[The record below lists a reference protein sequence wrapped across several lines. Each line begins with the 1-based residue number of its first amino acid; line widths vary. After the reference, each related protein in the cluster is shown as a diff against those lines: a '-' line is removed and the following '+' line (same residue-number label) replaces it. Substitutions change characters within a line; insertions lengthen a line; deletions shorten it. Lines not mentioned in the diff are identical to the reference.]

1 MNMKNIFLALA
12 IIFSSSLLQAQ
23 TKVGTIDAEFILQ
36 QMSEIS
42 QVQEGV
48 KEYNL
53 KLQGDLETTIKKY
66 EDLVAAYQTN
76 STTFTEE
83 EKKSK
88 ESEII
93 GLENE
98 IKNFRQKASVLLQM
112 KNNELTEPL
121 YEKINEAMRAVV
133 VEQGYTQ
140 ILNSSANG
148 LAFSAEEYDITDA
161 VMKKMGITAK

>member
-1 MNMKNIFLALA
+1 MKSIFLALA

-36 QMSEIS
+36 QMPEIT

-48 KEYNL
+48 KEYNTQ
-53 KLQGDLETTIKKY
+53 LQGDLETTIKNY
-66 EDLVAAYQTN
+66 EVLVAAYRTN
-76 STTFTEE
+76 SATLTEE

-88 ESEII
+88 ENEIV

-98 IKNFRQKASVLLQM
+98 IKNFRQKASVLMQM
-112 KNNELTEPL
+112 KNNELTKPL
-121 YEKINEAMRAVV
+121 YEKIDQAMRAVI

-161 VMKKMGITAK
+161 VMKKMGITVK